1 MADKNH
7 VVRMSVC
14 SHSEN
19 DCFALCFYVVTMA
32 DPCMQIDEGEV
43 EIPEA

>member
-1 MADKNH
+1 MTT
-7 VVRMSVC
+7 
-14 SHSEN
+14 
-19 DCFALCFYVVTMA
+19 ALPYASYVVTMA